1 MSWTAAFR
9 ELVAAHMAS
18 APIVVD
24 GGDRCGDVVARMV
37 EARTTAAAVTGPDG
51 RVCGILTERDVVRR
65 LAFRAAADTPV
76 ADVMSRPVMTV
87 AADDF
92 LYHAIAR
99 MRRFNLHHF
108 PVVDAAGRPVGML
121 HLDRAL
127 AAASERL
134 LGQIDR
140 LTQEATL
147 HGIREVKSAQVD
159 LAGELFADNVPAPEI
174 QGLLTHINRDIHRRI
189 VENHCTAMASE
200 QWGPAPVAFS
210 FIIMG
215 SGGRGENFLYPDQDN
230 GIILDDYPD
239 DAHGTIDPW
248 FIELGERVTRDLDAV
263 GFPLC
268 KGYVMATNPLWRKT
282 ATQWRAQLSG
292 WLRRRSTVAL
302 RLADIFFDFR
312 ACYGAAD
319 LATDLRAYITEALQS
334 SPAFLQ
340 ALYLDGEEY
349 GVALGWFGRFVTEKS
364 DPEHLGEVNLKHA
377 GTLPLVQATRLL
389 ALRAGVP
396 EVSTTRR
403 LELLHEAGVIDS
415 DSHDQLGAAFGHITR
430 LLLRRQIEDFEAGKP
445 TSNYIHPD
453 ALRARERD
461 LLVDS
466 FRAIEALR
474 ERLKSDFTGDVF

>member
-1 MSWTAAFR
+1 MPWTAVFR
-9 ELVAAHMAS
+9 ELVCRHMAP
-18 APIVVD
+18 APIVVA

-37 EARTTAAAVTGPDG
+37 EAETTAAAVTGPDG
-51 RVCGILTERDVVRR
+51 RICGILTEHDVVRR
-65 LAFRAAADTPV
+65 LTFRTAAETPV

-99 MRRFNLHHF
+99 MRRFKLHHF
-108 PVVDAAGRPVGML
+108 PVVDGSGKPVGML
-121 HLDRAL
+121 HLDQAL

-140 LTQEATL
+140 LTQEGTL
-147 HGIREVKSAQVD
+147 HGIREVKSAQID
-159 LAGELFADNVPAPEI
+159 LADELFADNVPAPEI

-189 VENHCTAMASE
+189 LENHCTAMTGE
-200 QWGPAPVAFS
+200 RWGPAPAAFS

-215 SGGRGENFLYPDQDN
+215 SGGRGESFLYPDQDN

-239 DAHGTIDPW
+239 AAHGTIDPW
-248 FIELGERVTRDLDAV
+248 FIELGARVTRDLDAV

-268 KGYVMATNPLWRKT
+268 KGHVMATNPLWRKT

-312 ACYGAAD
+312 ACYGAPD
-319 LATDLRAYITEALQS
+319 LAADLRAYVTDALKS
-334 SPAFLQ
+334 SPAFLE

-349 GVALGWFGRFVTEKS
+349 GVALGWFGRFVTEKTNP
-364 DPEHLGEVNLKHA
+364 DHLGKINLKHT

-389 ALRAGVP
+389 ALRTGLP
-396 EVSTTRR
+396 EISTTLR
-403 LELLHEAGVIDS
+403 LGKLHESGVINS
-415 DSHDQLGAAFGHITR
+415 DVHDHLTAAFGHLTG
-430 LLLRRQIEDFEAGKP
+430 LLLRQQIADYKAGKP
-445 TSNYIHPD
+445 VSNYVHPD
-453 ALRARERD
+453 TLRERERD
-461 LLVDS
+461 VLVDS